1 MQAKSGSL
9 YGKRHANSRCAG
21 LPRKVSGPQ
30 RDRFCRVLHCACQ
43 KKKKKIQKKE
53 DVYSEKLPE
62 WGRGGKMLDPSC
74 GRVRPEDRKKTSDFV
89 SS

>member
-1 MQAKSGSL
+1 LSK
-9 YGKRHANSRCAG
+9 
-21 LPRKVSGPQ
+21 
-30 RDRFCRVLHCACQ
+30 

>member
-1 MQAKSGSL
+1 MPIRDAPGCQEKSRVPRETGS
-9 YGKRHANSRCAG
+9 A
-21 LPRKVSGPQ
+21 V
-30 RDRFCRVLHCACQ
+30 FCTVLVK

>member
-1 MQAKSGSL
+1 MRRAAKKSLGSPE
-9 YGKRHANSRCAG
+9 RPV
-21 LPRKVSGPQ
+21 LPCSALCLSK
-30 RDRFCRVLHCACQ
+30 